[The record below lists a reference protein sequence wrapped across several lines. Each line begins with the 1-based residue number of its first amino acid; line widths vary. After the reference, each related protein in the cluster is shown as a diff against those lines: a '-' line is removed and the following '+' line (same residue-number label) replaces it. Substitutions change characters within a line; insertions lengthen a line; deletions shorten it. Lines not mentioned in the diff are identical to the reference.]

1 MNPTPRRR
9 MEPRPQRGMAL
20 MTVLLVLALLLL
32 AGAGAI
38 RSADTGNVVAGN
50 FSFKQ
55 AATQSADR
63 AMTDALNT
71 LSTAVVGGGGNT
83 AVTDRYY
90 NTRQGAVDSRGFPS
104 AIDWTSVSCVD
115 PQGGAIA
122 NCALDNG
129 QYRIQYVIERMCT
142 SNPDMSDI
150 TDIRAKC
157 EFEASANA
165 VSASTIR
172 LRYRVVMRVRGPRGT
187 ESWFEAM
194 VSGPAST

>member
-1 MNPTPRRR
+1 MKSPRGRPSV
-9 MEPRPQRGMAL
+9 PRSQRGLAL

-71 LSTAVVGGGGNT
+71 LSTAVAGGGGNT
-83 AVTDRYY
+83 AVSNRYY
-90 NTRQGAVDSRGFPS
+90 NVRQAAVDSRGFPS
-104 AIDWTSVSCVD
+104 AITWSSVACVD
-115 PQGGAIA
+115 PQGGLIQD
-122 NCALDNG
+122 CATDTG
-129 QYRIQYVIERMCT
+129 QYRIQYVIERMCS

-150 TDIRAKC
+150 NDIRAKC
-157 EFEASANA
+157 EFEASAGA
-165 VSASTIR
+165 LSASSIS
-172 LRYRVVMRVRGPRGT
+172 LRYRVLMHVRGPRGT
-187 ESWFEAM
+187 EGWFEAM
-194 VSGPAST
+194 VSGPASS